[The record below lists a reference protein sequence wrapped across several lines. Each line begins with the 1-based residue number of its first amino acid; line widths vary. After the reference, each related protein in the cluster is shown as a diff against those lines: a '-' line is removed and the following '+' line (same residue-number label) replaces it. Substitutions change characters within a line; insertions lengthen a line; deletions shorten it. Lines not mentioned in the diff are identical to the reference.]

1 MLILKMNQAD
11 IEHRDRVLRD
21 YFKGRNWDQAG
32 EQELKQRFILDSKTL
47 LPDYPFVI
55 DDEWEVNPG
64 RTDEGRGDLVFT
76 DGNGRFAVVEVKYID
91 LTGDNRSGSKKT
103 IKKSN
108 QEKRKT
114 VREQAQKYAAYLLQK
129 LDSTELVEAYFFTNQ
144 YKLPQRV
151 ELSDID

>member
-1 MLILKMNQAD
+1 MISLKMQQSEF
-11 IEHRDRVLRD
+11 EHRNKVLHA
-21 YFKGRNWDQAG
+21 YFKGRDWDQVG
-32 EQELKQRFILDSKTL
+32 ERRLKQRLVLEREAL

-64 RTDEGRGDLVFT
+64 RTDEGCGDLVFT

-114 VREQAQKYAAYLLQK
+114 VKEQAQKYAAHLLQK
-129 LDSTELVEAYFFTNQ
+129 LDSPESVEAYFFTNQ
-144 YKLPQRV
+144 CNIPQRV
-151 ELSDID
+151 ELSDTD

>member
-1 MLILKMNQAD
+1 MKQFD
-11 IEHRDRVLRD
+11 IEHRDQVLRA

-32 EQELKQRFILDSKTL
+32 EQELKQRFVLDSQTL

-114 VREQAQKYAAYLLQK
+114 VKEQAKTYAAHLLKK
-129 LDSTELVEAYFFTNQ
+129 LDATASVEAYFFTNQ
-144 YKLPQRV
+144 CEVPQQV
-151 ELSDID
+151 DLSDVDES